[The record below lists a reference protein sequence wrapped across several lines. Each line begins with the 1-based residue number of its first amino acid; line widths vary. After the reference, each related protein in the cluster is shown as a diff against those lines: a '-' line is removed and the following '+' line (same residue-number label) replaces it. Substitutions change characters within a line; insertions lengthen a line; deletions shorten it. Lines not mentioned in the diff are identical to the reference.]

1 MGIQINGNT
10 NNINAGIGSLS
21 IEDLR
26 EIDIVGV
33 ATASNFKTGSSNL
46 HSTGLTVGNTLV
58 HSTGVNVGTGAT
70 VHSPATNV
78 LTLGTNSDERLR
90 ISSNGLVNIGAGSNA
105 SGLAPLLHL
114 HKNASN
120 STAYL
125 HITNNTTGITNN
137 DGFLLGINGV
147 GDCLVFNKDNTP
159 IRFATQGLE
168 RLRIDSSGRVIIG
181 KVMTAG
187 SGDHYDDITIN
198 NSNQS
203 GNAGSAGIDLIASN
217 DAYGGIIFS
226 DEDAYE
232 QGFIKYWHNSNADK
246 MRFGTNSNDRWEIT
260 KDGYWV
266 PVTDSS
272 YDIGSNAV
280 RVRNVYADTL
290 YGDGSNLTGL
300 PAGVT
305 INNNANNR
313 IITGNTGTTL
323 DAESTLTYDGNTLKF
338 GGGSAPSNTTYY
350 NDIVIDNSDTASGA
364 AGGAGIKLYSGNQ
377 TWGGLIFGDSD
388 ADQVGYVKYSHIEN
402 YLTLA
407 ASGSERLRIESAGG
421 GTISAKNCT
430 GAFAVPLGTTAQ
442 RPTGA
447 TGMVRFNTTT
457 NKLEVYNGT
466 EWKVV
471 NFQADPFGLS
481 YLIIGGG
488 GAGGGNYRGGGG
500 GAGGYRTNW
509 NSENQGGGQSSGA
522 TFTVNP
528 NAAPTYSIVVGA
540 GGAGVTN
547 THGGDGG
554 QSKFDTITAD
564 GGGGGG
570 HYSTKDG
577 RPSPGNGSG
586 GGGGSPNRA
595 GGSSGTYGYNGG
607 QGGADNQQCGGG
619 GGGAALVGYAGNN
632 SGTGGDGGTALA
644 STITGSSVLR
654 AGGGGGG
661 AYGGGNNIPVGGG
674 GGAGNGRYG
683 NNPYQNGLSAT
694 ANTGSGGG
702 GSSGSSGGVGGNG
715 GSGVVILRYPSTANT
730 IYSSGVTKTTTTVGT
745 DTVDIITATSTVN
758 ETVSFT
764 G

>member
-1 MGIQINGNT
+1 MTVIRPNSISGITSITAQANEINVFKSDGT
-10 NNINAGIGSLS
+10 LAGLSL
-21 IEDLR
+21 
-26 EIDIVGV
+26 
-33 ATASNFKTGSSNL
+33 N
-46 HSTGLTVGNTLV
+46 
-58 HSTGVNVGTGAT
+58 GVNVNTTTGISTYAALNVTGNISIGGTLT
-70 VHSPATNV
+70 YQDVTNV
-78 LTLGTNSDERLR
+78 DSVGIVTARAGIKVLAGGINVVGVITSNTIRLPDYSSGSVGKIQLGDSQDLEILH
-90 ISSNGLVNIGAGSNA
+90 SSGANYIKTINTQSLVFG
-105 SGLAPLLHL
+105 
-114 HKNASN
+114 
-120 STAYL
+120 
-125 HITNNTTGITNN
+125 TNNTNRAMFESAGHFRPIADSTY
-137 DGFLLGINGV
+137 DLGIN
-147 GDCLVFNKDNTP
+147 
-159 IRFATQGLE
+159 AT
-168 RLRIDSSGRVIIG
+168 
-181 KVMTAG
+181 
-187 SGDHYDDITIN
+187 
-198 NSNQS
+198 
-203 GNAGSAGIDLIASN
+203 
-217 DAYGGIIFS
+217 
-226 DEDAYE
+226 
-232 QGFIKYWHNSNADK
+232 
-246 MRFGTNSNDRWEIT
+246 RW
-260 KDGYWV
+260 
-266 PVTDSS
+266 
-272 YDIGSNAV
+272 
-280 RVRNVYADTL
+280 RNVYADTL

-338 GGGSAPSNTTYY
+338 GEGSAPSNTTYY

-377 TWGGLIFGDSD
+377 TWGGIIFGDSD
-388 ADQVGYVKYSHIEN
+388 ADQVGYIKYSHIDN

-407 ASGSERLRIESAGG
+407 ASGSERLRIESTGG

-442 RPTGA
+442 RPTGT

-457 NKLEVYNGT
+457 NQLEVYNGT
-466 EWKVV
+466 DWKVV
-471 NFQADPFGLS
+471 SFQADPFGLS
-481 YLIIGGG
+481 YLVIGGG

-509 NSENQGGGQSSGA
+509 NGENQGGGQSSGG

-528 NAAPTYSIVVGA
+528 NGAPTYSIVVGA
-540 GGAGVTN
+540 GGAGASN
-547 THGGDGG
+547 THGGSGG

-570 HYSTKDG
+570 HYSTKEG
-577 RPSPGNGSG
+577 QPSPGNGSG

-683 NNPYQNGLSAT
+683 NNPYQNGLPAT

-702 GSSGSSGGVGGNG
+702 GASGSSNATGGNG
-715 GSGVVILRYPSTANT
+715 GSGVVILRYPSTANAT
-730 IYSSGVTKTTTTVGT
+730 YSAGVTKTTTTVGS
-745 DTVDIITATSTVN
+745 DTVDIITATSDSSQ
-758 ETVSFT
+758 TVSFSA
-764 G
+764 

>member
-1 MGIQINGNT
+1 MTVIRPNSISGITSITAQANEINVFKSDGT
-10 NNINAGIGSLS
+10 LAGLSL
-21 IEDLR
+21 
-26 EIDIVGV
+26 
-33 ATASNFKTGSSNL
+33 N
-46 HSTGLTVGNTLV
+46 
-58 HSTGVNVGTGAT
+58 GVNVNT
-70 VHSPATNV
+70 
-78 LTLGTNSDERLR
+78 
-90 ISSNGLVNIGAGSNA
+90 
-105 SGLAPLLHL
+105 
-114 HKNASN
+114 
-120 STAYL
+120 
-125 HITNNTTGITNN
+125 TTGISTYAALNVTGNISIGGTLTYQDVTNV
-137 DGFLLGINGV
+137 DSVGIVTARAGIKVLAGGINAVGV
-147 GDCLVFNKDNTP
+147 ITATDGMFIPDNKVLHLGNFSGSGTGDLQIYHDTNHSYVKDVGTGDLVLQ
-159 IRFATQGLE
+159 TQG
-168 RLRIDSSGRVIIG
+168 GH
-181 KVMTAG
+181 VM
-187 SGDHYDDITIN
+187 
-198 NSNQS
+198 
-203 GNAGSAGIDLIASN
+203 
-217 DAYGGIIFS
+217 
-226 DEDAYE
+226 
-232 QGFIKYWHNSNADK
+232 IKYGSDTMAFFQPSNKAELYFANSPKLATTNTGITVT
-246 MRFGTNSNDRWEIT
+246 GTVAATSFT
-260 KDGYWV
+260 
-266 PVTDSS
+266 
-272 YDIGSNAV
+272 
-280 RVRNVYADTL
+280 
-290 YGDGSNLTGL
+290 GDGSNLTGL

-350 NDIVIDNSDTASGA
+350 NDIVIDNSDTSSGA

-377 TWGGLIFGDSD
+377 TWGGIIFGDSD
-388 ADQVGYVKYSHIEN
+388 ADQVGYVKYSHTDN
-402 YLTLA
+402 YLTFA
-407 ASGSERLRIESAGG
+407 ASGSERLRIESTGG

-442 RPTGA
+442 RPTGT

-466 EWKVV
+466 DWKVV

-481 YLIIGGG
+481 YLVIGGG

-528 NAAPTYSIVVGA
+528 NASPTYSIVVGD
-540 GGAGVTN
+540 GGTGASN
-547 THGGDGG
+547 THGGSGG

-570 HYSTKDG
+570 HYSTKEG
-577 RPSPGNGSG
+577 QPSPGNGSG

-595 GGSSGTYGYNGG
+595 GGSSGTYGYDGG

-683 NNPYQNGLSAT
+683 NNPYQNGLPAG

-702 GSSGSSGGVGGNG
+702 GASGSSNATGGNG
-715 GSGVVILRYPSTANT
+715 GSGVVILRYPSTANAT
-730 IYSSGVTKTTTTVGT
+730 YSSGVTKTTTTVGS
-745 DTVDIITATSTVN
+745 DTVDVITATSGSGQ
-758 ETVSFT
+758 TVSFSA
-764 G
+764 

>member
-447 TGMVRFNTTT
+447 TGMVRFNTNT

-466 EWKVV
+466 DWKVV
-471 NFQADPFGLS
+471 SFQADPFGLS
-481 YLIIGGG
+481 YLVIGGG

-509 NSENQGGGQSSGA
+509 NGENQGGGQSSGG

-528 NAAPTYSIVVGA
+528 NGSPTYSIVVGA
-540 GGAGVTN
+540 GGAGASN
-547 THGGDGG
+547 THGGSGG

-570 HYSTKDG
+570 HYSTKEG
-577 RPSPGNGSG
+577 QPSPGNGSG

-715 GSGVVILRYPSTANT
+715 GSGVVILRYPSTANAT
-730 IYSSGVTKTTTTVGT
+730 YSAGVTKTTTTVGS
-745 DTVDIITATSTVN
+745 DTVDIITATSDSSQ
-758 ETVSFT
+758 TVSFSA
-764 G
+764 